1 MKIRL
6 PILFLSLLVAAI
18 APARAATPGA
28 DRAPAIAVP
37 PEAEQLRL
45 AAETKALGHDYLAA
59 IQLYKRATKASG
71 YRCAPCQIG
80 LAKAYSARGELKD
93 AAKSAEAALP
103 MTEDPALL
111 ASAWNQL
118 ALAQFSLAGDDAAKL
133 RQAEASFREAI
144 KLVSTPMIR
153 FNLGVTLLRL
163 GRDAEGLAELR
174 AFIDSAP
181 QTTQAK
187 AARDI
192 LENPRRA
199 RESMLPSL
207 GLQTLDGR
215 RITNADLAGKVVL
228 FDFWGTWC
236 PPCRAS
242 IPSLKALVE
251 RTRDQPLVVISV
263 SNDSDETAL
272 KGFIAEHSMTW
283 AQVWDRSG
291 NFGDEFKIRSYPTYL
306 LVDHEGVIVFRYSG
320 WSEHVEESIRAYL
333 RRALAKAKNAGETA
347 TAP

>member
-1 MKIRL
+1 MKTRL
-6 PILFLSLLVAAI
+6 PLLFLSLLAWPI
-18 APARAATPGA
+18 APATAATPA
-28 DRAPAIAVP
+28 AAASAASVP
-37 PEAEQLRL
+37 TEVEELCL
-45 AAETKALGHDYLAA
+45 AADKKALGHDYLAA

-71 YRCAPCQIG
+71 YRCAACQIG

-103 MTEDPALL
+103 MTEEPALL
-111 ASAWNQL
+111 AAAWNQL

-133 RQAEASFREAI
+133 RLAETSFREAL
-144 KLVSTPMIR
+144 KLVPTPTIR

-207 GLQTLDGR
+207 DLQTLDGR
-215 RITNADLAGKVVL
+215 RLTNADLAGKVVL
-228 FDFWGTWC
+228 IDFWGTWC
-236 PPCRAS
+236 APCRAS

-251 RTRDQPLVVISV
+251 RTRDQPLVVVSV
-263 SNDSDETAL
+263 SNDSDEKAL
-272 KGFIAEHSMTW
+272 KSFISEHSMTW

-320 WSEHVEESIRAYL
+320 WSEHVEDSIRAYL